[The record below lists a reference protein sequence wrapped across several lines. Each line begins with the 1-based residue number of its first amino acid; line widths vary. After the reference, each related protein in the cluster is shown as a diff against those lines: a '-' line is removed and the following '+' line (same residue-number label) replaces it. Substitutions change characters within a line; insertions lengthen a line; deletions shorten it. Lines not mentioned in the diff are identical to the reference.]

1 LIATIV
7 NALLVLVGSML
18 GIFLRGRLSAN
29 LSLSLTR
36 ALGLCVM
43 VIGVQSAV
51 SSKNLLCIIICMV
64 LGILLGEALRI
75 EDRLDNV
82 GELLRRKLV
91 RKRANNQFT
100 EGFVS
105 ASVLFCVGS
114 MAIMGSLEAGLNH
127 NYTILISKGVIDGV
141 TAITLS
147 ASMGIGVAFSAI
159 PLLLYQGALTLLS
172 TAIGPLLAAQTAS
185 ITELSAVGGTV
196 IMGIA
201 FNMLQLSDQKIRAG
215 NMLPAVF
222 LPLVYVPFA
231 QWIQTVFFA

>member
-1 LIATIV
+1 MIATIV
-7 NALLVLVGSML
+7 NALLVLAGSML

-114 MAIMGSLEAGLNH
+114 LAIMGSLEAGLNH

-222 LPLVYVPFA
+222 LPLVYVPFT

>member
-1 LIATIV
+1 MIATIV

>member
-1 LIATIV
+1 MIATIV
-7 NALLVLVGSML
+7 NALLVLAGSML

-222 LPLVYVPFA
+222 LPLVYVPFT

>member
-7 NALLVLVGSML
+7 NALLVLAGSML

-222 LPLVYVPFA
+222 LPLVYVPFT

>member
-1 LIATIV
+1 MIATIV
-7 NALLVLVGSML
+7 NALLVLAGSML

-82 GELLRRKLV
+82 GELLRQKLV

-222 LPLVYVPFA
+222 LPLVYVPFT

>member
-1 LIATIV
+1 MIATIV
-7 NALLVLVGSML
+7 NALLVLAGSML

-75 EDRLDNV
+75 EDRLDNL

-185 ITELSAVGGTV
+185 ITELSAGGGTV

-222 LPLVYVPFA
+222 LPLVYVPFT